1 MAVPL
6 HSLDDLRALV
16 RTARQRRGLTQAQ
29 AAGLIGHTQK
39 WLSDFE
45 TGKSDPPTSM
55 SLKLLVLLG
64 IPLTAG
70 SNGPDVTVPAGS
82 TDERE
87 IDLDEGL

>member
-1 MAVPL
+1 MAFPL
-6 HSLDDLRALV
+6 HSLDDLRTLV

-45 TGKSDPPTSM
+45 TGKNDPPTSM

-70 SNGPDVTVPAGS
+70 SDGPDMAAPAGS

>member
-16 RTARQRRGLTQAQ
+16 RTARRRRGLTQGE

-45 TGKSDPPTSM
+45 TGKNDPPTSM

>member
-6 HSLDDLRALV
+6 HSLDDLRTLV
-16 RTARQRRGLTQAQ
+16 RTARQRLGLTQAQ

-45 TGKSDPPTSM
+45 TGKNDPPTSM

-70 SNGPDVTVPAGS
+70 SHGPDATAPAPA
-82 TDERE
+82 DERE

>member
-1 MAVPL
+1 MASTL
-6 HSLDDLRALV
+6 HSLDDLRTLV
-16 RTARQRRGLTQAQ
+16 RAVRQRRGLTQTQ

-39 WLSDFE
+39 WLSDLE

-55 SLKLLVLLG
+55 SLKLLALLG

-70 SNGPDVTVPAGS
+70 DGGRGAAPAGPAP
-82 TDERE
+82 DERE